1 MEGVGGQLDS
11 KGLLGSVGDT
21 TSKEGVNRAERG
33 DTGPLN
39 PEEAKKAQKGWGES
53 MLDYCSKALVMLLL
67 IRE

>member
-1 MEGVGGQLDS
+1 M
-11 KGLLGSVGDT
+11 GDT

-53 MLDYCSKALVMLLL
+53 MLDATMTAGGVLLTIVQPSPAVISAVGRSKA
-67 IRE
+67 